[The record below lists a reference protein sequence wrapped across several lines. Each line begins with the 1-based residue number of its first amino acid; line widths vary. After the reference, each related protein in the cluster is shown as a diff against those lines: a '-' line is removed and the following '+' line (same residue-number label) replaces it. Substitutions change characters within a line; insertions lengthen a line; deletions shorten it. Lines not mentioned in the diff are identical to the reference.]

1 MYNSDRFKITKNR
14 FYKYIWAIYNTIAIC
29 LVNMVL
35 EKNVRFKGFK
45 LEIKTPF
52 FSKIR
57 RKEVYFWFM
66 TFLLHYNCRN
76 NKQKHL
82 TRFD

>member
-14 FYKYIWAIYNTIAIC
+14 FYKYIWAIYNTIEIC
-29 LVNMVL
+29 IVNMVL

-52 FSKIR
+52 F
-57 RKEVYFWFM
+57 
-66 TFLLHYNCRN
+66 L
-76 NKQKHL
+76 
-82 TRFD
+82 RFGEKKFIFGL